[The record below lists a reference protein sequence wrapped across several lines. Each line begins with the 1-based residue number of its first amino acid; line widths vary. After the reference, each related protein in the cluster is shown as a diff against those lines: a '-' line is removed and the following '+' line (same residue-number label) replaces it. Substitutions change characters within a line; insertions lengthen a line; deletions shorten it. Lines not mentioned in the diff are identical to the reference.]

1 MAQVKNNYKKQ
12 WTLI

>member
-12 WTLI
+12 